1 MKLDKVTIK
10 VGEAGEQFLRTNN
23 LSSESNVQKQPAGL
37 NFYRYRWS
45 SSDRGKVE
53 LDHGEHSFVV
63 SDALSLQGVEDAENL
78 SNGILSYSVNFGF
91 AGGGDVSHDVVR
103 KEFLD
108 FLDELKSLGWT
119 RVIAYSDPRLT
130 GVEAYNFYKND
141 PFYSFPLDYRPSMD
155 EWMALEDAQWRLRAD
170 GVFIDI
176 EFHRDSKKMDP
187 EGLGSYLFVM
197 KIQSAEQFAKG
208 QFKPEDRDKWSA
220 LWEEEIRTLK
230 RQRYN
235 KEEQIKNAG
244 GTIDADYEDPIVHPN
259 DPVEVEP

>member
-1 MKLDKVTIK
+1 MASKISVSIGMTGKEFVEK
-10 VGEAGEQFLRTNN
+10 NN
-23 LSSESNVQKQPAGL
+23 LGGSVRVDRQPAGL
-37 NFYRYRWS
+37 NFYEYDWPL
-45 SSDRGKVE
+45 DNRGTIAFV
-53 LDHGEHSFVV
+53 HGEYGFEVDDV
-63 SDALSLQGVEDAENL
+63 LSIMCPEDADSKEGGFEDI
-78 SNGILSYSVNFGF
+78 SINFGF

-108 FLDELKSLGWT
+108 FLEELKSLGWT

-141 PFYSFPLDYRPSMD
+141 TFYSFPLDYRPSMD

-208 QFKPEDRDKWSA
+208 QFKPEDRDKWSD

-235 KEEQIKNAG
+235 KEDQIKNAG
-244 GTIDADYEDPIVHPN
+244 GTIDTDYEDPVVHPK
-259 DPVEVEP
+259 DPVEVEQ